1 MQHQTWINIVTLKPI
16 ILSCALIRTYTH
28 TCFCKSSIGPLENI
42 GPLSYIFFQTL
53 THIIIAYEKSHI
65 PYYLHR
71 FHQKKSLRIEM
82 LSDLKW
88 QNQIPQ
94 NFNCYLKGW
103 ILLQVAGTLLCFPGS
118 DKLTL
123 FVFEKMWAKYPSL
136 NNQFVSCSFK

>member
-1 MQHQTWINIVTLKPI
+1 MFDFISF
-16 ILSCALIRTYTH
+16 ILNLFESVSLFTLIRTYTH
-28 TCFCKSSIGPLENI
+28 TYFCKSSIWSFGKYWSTELYILSNIDTYHYSLWKKSYPL
-42 GPLSYIFFQTL
+42 LSPPISS
-53 THIIIAYEKSHI
+53 E
-65 PYYLHR
+65 
-71 FHQKKSLRIEM
+71 KSLRIGM